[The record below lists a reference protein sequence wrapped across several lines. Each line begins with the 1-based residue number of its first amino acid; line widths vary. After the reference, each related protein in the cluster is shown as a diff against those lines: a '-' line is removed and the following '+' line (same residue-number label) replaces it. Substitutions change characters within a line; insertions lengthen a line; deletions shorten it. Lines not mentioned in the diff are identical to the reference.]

1 MKISLIL
8 TIVAAVFLTNYI
20 SAQSNTTDVRDKLHF
35 GVKAGLNLSNVY
47 DEEGNE
53 FTADSK
59 LGFAAGAFV
68 SIPIGK
74 IIGVQPEIL
83 YSQKGFKASTVIFG
97 HTYEYKRTLSYIDIP
112 LLFAVKPIESLTLLA
127 GPQFSFLTKQKDT
140 FTDGSTIA
148 EQQTAFENDNLR
160 KNTLCFT
167 GGLDFNMSN
176 LVLGA
181 RAGWDLQRNEGD
193 GTSTTP
199 RYKNVWYQATIG
211 FRF

>member
-1 MKISLIL
+1 MKNLIVSA
-8 TIVAAVFLTNYI
+8 IVAIVFMTNNI
-20 SAQSNTTDVRDKLHF
+20 SAQNNTTDVRDQLHF

-47 DEEGNE
+47 DEEGDQFN
-53 FTADSK
+53 ADAK
-59 LGFAAGAFV
+59 FGFAAGAFA

-74 IIGVQPEIL
+74 FIGVQPEIL
-83 YSQKGFKASTVIFG
+83 YSQRGFKASTVIFG

-112 LLFAVKPIESLTLLA
+112 LLFAVKPIETLTLLA
-127 GPQFSFLTKQKDT
+127 GPQFSFLTNQKDT
-140 FTDGSTIA
+140 FTDGSSIA
-148 EQQTAFENDNLR
+148 EQETAFENDNLR

-176 LVLGA
+176 VVLGA
-181 RAGWDLQRNEGD
+181 RAGWDLQQNKGD

-199 RYKNVWYQATIG
+199 RYKNVWYQATLG